1 MKISVVSPV
10 YGSREILPVLYD
22 RVVKS
27 VENITD
33 NFEIILVNDGSPD
46 EPWDVIQGLATA
58 DSRVL
63 GINLSRN
70 FGQHAA
76 ITAGLEAA
84 TGDWIVV
91 MDCDLQDQPEE
102 IPNFFEKAMNGYDVV
117 LGRRAKRQD
126 TFLKK
131 FFSRNFYRLLGYL
144 TETEQDPSIAN
155 FGIYKREVIAAILSM
170 GDRLRYFPAMVRW
183 VGFKTTSIDIEHAER
198 FFGETSYS
206 FRKLVHLACDVILA
220 FSDKPLRIVV
230 KLGAAI
236 SSLSFIYAFYIVL
249 KALLDHQEVP
259 GWSSLI
265 VAVSFF
271 SGLIMGVVG
280 LYIGKIF
287 EGTKKRP
294 IFIVQ
299 TKTSEKNE

>member
-10 YGSREILPVLYD
+10 YGSREILPVLYE
-22 RVVKS
+22 RIVKS
-27 VENITD
+27 VQTITAD
-33 NFEIILVNDGSPD
+33 FEIILVNDGSPD
-46 EPWDVIQGLATA
+46 NPWSVIQNLASQ
-58 DSRVL
+58 DNRVI

-84 TGDWIVV
+84 SGDWIVV

-102 IPNFFEKAMNGYDVV
+102 IQKFYDKAMEGYDVV
-117 LGRRAKRQD
+117 LGRRANRQD
-126 TFLKK
+126 SFLKK
-131 FFSRNFYRLLGYL
+131 FFSRSFYRLLGYL
-144 TETEQDPSIAN
+144 TETEQDSSIAN
-155 FGIYKREVIAAILSM
+155 FGIYSRSVVNAVLSM

-183 VGFKTTSIDIEHAER
+183 VGFQAVAIDIDHAER
-198 FFGETSYS
+198 FSGNTTYS
-206 FRKLVHLACDVILA
+206 FQKLIHLACDVILA

-230 KLGAAI
+230 KLGATI
-236 SSLSFIYAFYIVL
+236 STLSFLYVFYIICRV
-249 KALLDHQEVP
+249 LLDHQKVP

-271 SGLIMGVVG
+271 SGLIILIMGIIG

-287 EGTKKRP
+287 DGTKNRP
-294 IFIVQ
+294 IFIIQ
-299 TKTSEKNE
+299 EKTND